1 LRREEGRAETR
12 RKLISKLDQEF
23 NVICMLNALFG
34 NPNVHLVQLHPS
46 YKGPKNIDRAE
57 HLSTEIAEDSI
68 IMVKKRRNAVTEVL
82 RFVCGQNIPTSNE
95 PVRLQNEA

>member
-1 LRREEGRAETR
+1 
-12 RKLISKLDQEF
+12 
-23 NVICMLNALFG
+23 MLNALFG

-82 RFVCGQNIPTSNE
+82 RFVCGQNIPASNE